1 MTPYSNK
8 PIVDGQG
15 NVIGYY
21 SPPNVGSSG
30 VPNIGL
36 NQPMYG
42 TYRPDSVLYN
52 YGVPQ
57 GQQPQPSIGINP
69 VTSAPR
75 LLGTFKGVGSAINNF
90 GATNLGTAPVAAPG
104 FVGPMPQGTSAVV
117 GGNTLTG
124 LAQGAGVGYL
134 AGTLN
139 PWAKN
144 KTNSQIGGV
153 AGGLAGAAALGG
165 MSGVTMGATL
175 GSIVP
180 GIGTVIGAVGGA
192 LLGGFLGPKKPK
204 PGASFDAGLG
214 ADASYSG
221 LTKMSKNM
229 DNSSADI
236 TSQELTPYL
245 QNLKS
250 LGVNIPAGYR
260 VGGGYGLGQGFVYYG
275 KGSEQETRSTAP
287 NRIGYDIDDPA
298 ARNKAYS
305 DMTYNLAKEFGAD
318 EATLAKIR
326 EYVPPQTQEQQAMA
340 GGNVAAPNVAVKD
353 LNPNMANNN
362 WDNFMKSYNAR
373 NA

>member
-1 MTPYSNK
+1 MGLISPL
-8 PIVDGQG
+8 PRQ
-15 NVIGYY
+15 NVAVI
-21 SPPNVGSSG
+21 P
-30 VPNIGL
+30 
-36 NQPMYG
+36 QP
-42 TYRPDSVLYN
+42 
-52 YGVPQ
+52 VPQ
-57 GQQPQPSIGINP
+57 QNVVYAPYTPSNPNPQSPLLTTGVQQPQQQQPSIGINP
-69 VTSAPR
+69 ISSAPR
-75 LLGTFKGVGSAINNF
+75 LLGTFNGVGSAINNF
-90 GATNLGTAPVAAPG
+90 GAANFGTANVPTS
-104 FVGPMPQGTSAVV
+104 FVGPLQPGVTSGT
-117 GGNTLTG
+117 TLTG